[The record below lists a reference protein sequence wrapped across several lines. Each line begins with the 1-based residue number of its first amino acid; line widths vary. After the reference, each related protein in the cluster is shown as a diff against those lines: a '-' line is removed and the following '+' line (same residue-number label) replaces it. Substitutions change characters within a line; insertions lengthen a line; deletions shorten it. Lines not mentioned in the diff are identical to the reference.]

1 MNLLKE
7 FMPYIAAIITS
18 TISGVCSYLKSKR
31 DFKNQVE
38 TIEMNNKHEIDKLME
53 QHKVDIENL
62 KEKHKLEMEA
72 KKKDHEH
79 EKEILELKSQNAINE
94 HGQEVMNNAMAGV
107 VGEVF
112 SGVLTGKIKTE
123 DLEKLSKKYPNKKQ

>member
-72 KKKDHEH
+72 KEKDHEH
-79 EKEILELKSQNAINE
+79 EKE
-94 HGQEVMNNAMAGV
+94 NNRRHK
-107 VGEVF
+107 
-112 SGVLTGKIKTE
+112 GKRIY
-123 DLEKLSKKYPNKKQ
+123 SSIHIRNNKKIDEEQEENNCRYNSCYSIYSFVLFNDFILQVF